1 MNRFQHTKTLV
12 AIGLGIAL
20 GAGSVGVASSAAA
33 EAKTRTASP
42 AVVTDSGTTDGTSPV
57 RKVRRKLKPVSP
69 NAARANARRSAEE
82 FFVNKGPYVNKAE
95 QDVETNWNERGAGGC
110 QKLAGGIR
118 VRCVA
123 WVGQAVEIITDDEV
137 PYRTCEWW
145 VESYRTRSGQVAV
158 RDQVASR
165 KCETLWF

>member
-1 MNRFQHTKTLV
+1 MSRFQHTKTLV

-20 GAGSVGVASSAAA
+20 GAGSVGVASSTAG

-42 AVVTDSGTTDGTSPV
+42 AVVADSGSIAGKPTV
-57 RKVRRKLKPVSP
+57 LKVRRKLRPVSP

-82 FFVNKGPYVNKAE
+82 FFVNKGPYVNRAE
-95 QDVETNWNERGAGGC
+95 QDVETNWNERGVGGC

-118 VRCVA
+118 VRCTA